1 MEKHYTIRDV
11 SDMTGMSEW
20 QVYQE
25 IRSGRLR
32 GFVRRGM
39 ERGYRIPASELER
52 WQSEEWTPV
61 CSTPSPSSL

>member
-11 SDMTGMSEW
+11 SDMTGLSEW

-25 IRSGRLR
+25 IRAGRLR

-39 ERGYRIPASELER
+39 ERGYRIPASELDR
-52 WQSEEWTPV
+52 WQREEWVRP
-61 CSTPSPSSL
+61 TPSPSSP